1 MGGQCRDRPRG
12 LGGPPHPD
20 DHEPLRRRALGG
32 SSDRP
37 HRRNHGRPT
46 ASSAWSSLV
55 QLGENRS
62 HPHGRG
68 HGGTGGMAESARH
81 HGRGGHARISP
92 CTRNAREGRARRSQR
107 EGGAKVDANFIA
119 RNPRSRWVDRWR
131 ASRPTPPCTGFMA
144 RRCPHGTS
152 CPSMASRTLTEPNR
166 TGVSTT
172 ERLPVLVPR
181 RESRNGPALRRSLSL
196 AGSSQPVKVL
206 PPTPDELALR

>member
-1 MGGQCRDRPRG
+1 
-12 LGGPPHPD
+12 
-20 DHEPLRRRALGG
+20 
-32 SSDRP
+32 
-37 HRRNHGRPT
+37 
-46 ASSAWSSLV
+46 
-55 QLGENRS
+55 
-62 HPHGRG
+62 
-68 HGGTGGMAESARH
+68 MAEVMA
-81 HGRGGHARISP
+81 GQMEWQKVPDIMAVAVTPGFL
-92 CTRNAREGRARRSQR
+92 RA
-107 EGGAKVDANFIA
+107 EEMLEKVGLAEANGKGVPKSTPTSSR